1 MLCFIY
7 QYSRYTDERSDREKG
22 SRAQALVKFKKASQV
37 EDGTRWLIPKV
48 DVRNCVGFVLT
59 PCKYI

>member
-1 MLCFIY
+1 MF
-7 QYSRYTDERSDREKG
+7 TDERSDREKG

-48 DVRNCVGFVLT
+48 DVRNCVGVLVLT
-59 PCKYI
+59 PC

>member
-1 MLCFIY
+1 MF
-7 QYSRYTDERSDREKG
+7 TDERSDREKG

-37 EDGTRWLIPKV
+37 EDGIRWVIFKV

-59 PCKYI
+59 P